1 MQVQNGSIDGRFD
14 YVSTRS
20 NSPGVVTRGGGIW
33 NSVAGWDDLYVTT
46 GNTASGNP
54 SQPDVNHGLS
64 LLRLDRNIGN
74 VIWQHQP
81 VPHALDDDPDW
92 AAGAV
97 VTLSSCGTL
106 ITSQQKD
113 GWAWSVDAGTGHAR
127 WAFPTGPAI
136 RCADLTLDQFL
147 TS

>member
-1 MQVQNGSIDGRFD
+1 MANAREI
-14 YVSTRS
+14 
-20 NSPGVVTRGGGIW
+20 
-33 NSVAGWDDLYVTT
+33 
-46 GNTASGNP
+46 GNP
-54 SQPDVNHGLS
+54 PWRRKPDRAEHDEL
-64 LLRLDRNIGN
+64 
-74 VIWQHQP
+74 IWQHQP
-81 VPHALDDDPDW
+81 VPYALDDDPDW

-127 WAFPTGPAI
+127 WAFPTDPAI
-136 RCADLTLDQFL
+136 RCADLTLDQVL